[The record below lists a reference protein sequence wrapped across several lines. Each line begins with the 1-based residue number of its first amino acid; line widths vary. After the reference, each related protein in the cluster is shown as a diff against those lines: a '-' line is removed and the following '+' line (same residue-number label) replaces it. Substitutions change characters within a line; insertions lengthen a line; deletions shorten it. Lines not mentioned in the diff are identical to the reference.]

1 MTSVLTFIRTA
12 THFFLVLTSL
22 ELKRQIRS
30 YTPIAPLKAIPDS
43 RPKWAKSI
51 PVFRPK
57 RPKTLSLGAAHTYMA
72 YIREYSPSPDVAGHL
87 ILDLVDLSQ
96 NYQSREKMNYIFYA
110 FAGPVKKMAIP
121 QNGPQHIQTNKITQV
136 RTQNT
141 KKVYTSNNKAR
152 TFMIKLAMYSN
163 ICL

>member
-96 NYQSREKMNYIFYA
+96 NYQSKPDDFDHWKNVQIENQKTALQEENLVHLCTCKQLFD
-110 FAGPVKKMAIP
+110 
-121 QNGPQHIQTNKITQV
+121 HCTTQFLL
-136 RTQNT
+136 
-141 KKVYTSNNKAR
+141 Y
-152 TFMIKLAMYSN
+152 
-163 ICL
+163 